1 MHDKEIYDITEVCS
15 LFHISSRTLRFY
27 EEKGLI
33 QSSRSDDSNRRK
45 YTEAQVEQIR
55 NVIILRT
62 IGLPI
67 RSIQEY
73 IVGKT
78 LLTDVINLRRAEI
91 SALIKAKA
99 EEIRMLNEVLAAVE
113 DGEDI
118 FDRDRA
124 QPSRNQTSVMQ
135 LSIQCAEYILQDD
148 LSKLYPHFS
157 RKMKDYMP
165 MDSFR
170 KMWVDSIVG
179 LGAFVR
185 MGQTKADEEY
195 DHIVYQYII
204 FEKMTVRIKFVYR
217 DEIIHG
223 LWIQYCEGD
232 GR

>member
-67 RSIQEY
+67 RSIKEY
-73 IVGKT
+73 IAGET
-78 LLTDVINLRRAEI
+78 PLADVIHLRRAEI
-91 SALIKAKA
+91 SALIKMKA

-118 FDRDRA
+118 FDKERETFDQNHTA
-124 QPSRNQTSVMQ
+124 AMQ
-135 LSIQCAEYILQDD
+135 LSLQCAEYIRQGD
-148 LSKLYPHFS
+148 LDKLYSHFS

-165 MDSFR
+165 EDVFR
-170 KMWVDSIVG
+170 KVWADSITG

-185 MGQTKADEEY
+185 MGQTMTDREY
-195 DHIVYQYII
+195 DNIVYQYIV
-204 FEKMTVRIKFVYR
+204 FQKMTIRIKFVYH

-223 LWIQYCEGD
+223 LWIQYCESD